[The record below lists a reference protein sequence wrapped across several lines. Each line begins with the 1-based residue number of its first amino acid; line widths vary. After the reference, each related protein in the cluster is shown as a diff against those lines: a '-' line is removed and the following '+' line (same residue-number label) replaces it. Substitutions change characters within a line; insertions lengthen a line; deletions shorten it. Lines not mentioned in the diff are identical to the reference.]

1 MLCSVR
7 HSSGTWPTEVSSTQK
22 SWRRPSNGSATRW
35 RPGEN
40 KKTMEALFGGFVG
53 SSIQVPWV
61 CPIRPPPTL
70 AGFHGGIHVG
80 PFCEFSLGAIAFN
93 FLSPMCVRG
102 QLKGGF
108 NVGLMGV
115 SMEVPFAG
123 FVGSHGIPCG
133 FPYKFL
139 GCPPSSPPTL
149 VRFHGCVHV
158 GSLCGL
164 YWSAI
169 ALNLLGPHVHFPGM
183 CVKRIPS
190 VYGLDTYHLI

>member
-1 MLCSVR
+1 MGVSMWVPFASFLWLPL
-7 HSSGTWPTEVSSTQK
+7 HSIFWG
-22 SWRRPSNGSATRW
+22 
-35 RPGEN
+35 
-40 KKTMEALFGGFVG
+40 
-53 SSIQVPWV
+53 
-61 CPIRPPPTL
+61 
-70 AGFHGGIHVG
+70 
-80 PFCEFSLGAIAFN
+80 
-93 FLSPMCVRG
+93 PMCVRG
-102 QLKGGF
+102 QLEGGF

-139 GCPPSSPPTL
+139 GRPPSSPPTL
-149 VRFHGCVHV
+149 VRFHGRVHV

-169 ALNLLGPHVHFPGM
+169 ALNLLGPHVHFPGS

-190 VYGLDTYHLI
+190 VYGMVGTYHLN